1 MSEASSMNFSV
12 NVPGKGKTHIG
23 RMFTLERLV
32 EWIKAQELDEHT
44 TKSLIYL
51 ASRYPSHALPLFKK
65 NFNLM
70 LQRARAMRKSDSEEP
85 ITKIIENTPTIGN
98 FSSLDAGLN
107 QTWKGK
113 NIEKINKLEEIN
125 KEEDLE
131 DWQKD
136 SFGVISTDDDPVNGE
151 SL

>member
-12 NVPGKGKTHIG
+12 SVPGKGKTNIG

-44 TKSLIYL
+44 TKSLIAL

-85 ITKIIENTPTIGN
+85 ITKITENTPTIGN

-113 NIEKINKLEEIN
+113 SIEKINEETN
-125 KEEDLE
+125 EEEPSE
-131 DWQKD
+131 DWQND
-136 SFGVISTDDDPVNGE
+136 SFGVISTDDDPVNSE